1 MSTYYSAAKPASTIN
16 KIRVMIVEDHEL
28 VRTGIQHMLINEAA
42 IDVVAEA
49 TTGEDAIEI
58 SRAQTIDVVLMDV
71 KMPGIGGLE
80 ATRRLLR
87 IHPDI
92 KILVVTVCDDSLFP
106 SKLLQAG
113 AYGYLTKGAS
123 MKEMVR
129 AIKTVY
135 SGQRYISPEIASQ
148 LAIKHLTDDDESP
161 FDKLSERELQVALM
175 ISKGIRVNEVS
186 EQLCLSPKTVNSYR
200 YRIFSKLS
208 INNDV
213 ELTHLAIRHNILD
226 NMDIPEE
233 F

>member
-1 MSTYYSAAKPASTIN
+1 
-16 KIRVMIVEDHEL
+16 
-28 VRTGIQHMLINEAA
+28 
-42 IDVVAEA
+42 
-49 TTGEDAIEI
+49 
-58 SRAQTIDVVLMDV
+58 
-71 KMPGIGGLE
+71 
-80 ATRRLLR
+80 
-87 IHPDI
+87 
-92 KILVVTVCDDSLFP
+92 
-106 SKLLQAG
+106 
-113 AYGYLTKGAS
+113 